1 MTDLRTAAQQALEAL
16 ERLQNAIYNIGG
28 EHVTG
33 LYVANDAAD
42 SAEKPMGALR
52 AALAQQA
59 EQQEPCEPL
68 EVLKRALE
76 IIAVGDS
83 KNPQQDAADALIDIG
98 FWSGEGAAR

>member
-1 MTDLRTAAQQALEAL
+1 MTDQERAVMQQALEAL

-52 AALAQQA
+52 AALAH
-59 EQQEPCEPL
+59 EQPMLTDDEIYDCREQGYDNDELNSPFSFL
-68 EVLKRALE
+68 E
-76 IIAVGDS
+76 
-83 KNPQQDAADALIDIG
+83 
-98 FWSGEGAAR
+98 AARAVERKVRGEA